1 MTMNSDQ
8 ASSKV
13 LATHRH
19 RLAVVYV
26 RQSTASQVERNTEST
41 DRQYALPDRA
51 AALGWPRDAVRVIDT
66 DLGRSGASTTG
77 RSGFAELTTL
87 VGLGQVGIVLALEV
101 SRLARNNSDWYR
113 LLDLAGMT
121 NTLLADADG
130 VYHPGL
136 FNDRMLLGL
145 KGTMSEAELH
155 VLRAR
160 LDGGIRNKAKRG
172 ELRRGLPVGLVW
184 GEDEGQILL
193 HPDEAVT
200 GVIAAVFT
208 RFAACGS
215 VRATW
220 LWLREQ
226 HLKWPLQPAAG
237 ATSPAPQVVWVEPT
251 YHAVHTTLTHPAYAG
266 AYVYGRSRTEKYVT
280 PDGDL
285 KTRRRW
291 VGRDEWEV
299 FIPEH
304 HQGFLDWATFLANQ
318 ERIGGNIRPVAHQ
331 PGTGAVRE
339 GCALL
344 QHLATCGVCGR
355 KLAVYY
361 DGRHHN
367 TPGYYCTGT
376 GNLVDGKGLRHL
388 RIGGL
393 GIDAA
398 VSQAFLVAMAGDA
411 PAACLAAAR
420 DLDAGHD
427 SALEQYRRQVVQARY
442 DATKAER
449 RYLAVDAENRLVA
462 RGLETAWEKA
472 LTTLNTAEAELARRE
487 AQKPKPL
494 TAQQHQQILAL
505 SENLD
510 VVWSA
515 PTTTDRD
522 RKELLRTLLTEVTI
536 TVDRIA
542 DRAHLMLR
550 WKGGAITDL
559 TVPLIARKQD
569 RLRTAEDTIDLIR
582 RLAVHYPDAQIAGI
596 LNRQNRSTAT
606 GLPFTA
612 GRVQGVRHH
621 WNIDCYQPGSPTS
634 EHGAPLFTIADAA
647 EELRL
652 PPSTLHRWI
661 TEGFID
667 AEQLTTGAPGR
678 IRLTAEV
685 RALFVDEAPEGWLAM
700 LEATHAHGLF
710 RKTIMK
716 NIKTGDLQAVY
727 VRTGRRKGLRIEP
740 PTPEQTLFQP

>member
-1 MTMNSDQ
+1 MTTSEFET
-8 ASSKV
+8 SSKV
-13 LATHRH
+13 LATHRY
-19 RLAVVYV
+19 RSAVVYV
-26 RQSTASQVERNTEST
+26 RQSTPGQVEHNTEST
-41 DRQYALPDRA
+41 DRQYALAERA
-51 AALGWPRDAVRVIDT
+51 VRLGWARDAVRIIDA
-66 DLGRSGASTTG
+66 DLGRSGASTAG

-160 LDGGIRNKAKRG
+160 LDGGIRNKAQRG

-200 GVIAAVFT
+200 GVIAAVFA

-215 VRATW
+215 VRGTW

-237 ATSPAPQVVWVEPT
+237 ATSPAPQVIWVEPT

-266 AYVYGRSRTEKYVT
+266 AYVYGRTRAEKYVT

-285 KTRRRW
+285 RTRRRRI
-291 VGRDEWEV
+291 GRDDWEV
-299 FIPEH
+299 CIPDH
-304 HQGFLDWATFLANQ
+304 HEGFLDWDDYLANQ
-318 ERIGGNIRPVAHQ
+318 QRIGANIRPIAHQ

-344 QHLATCGVCGR
+344 QGLASCGTCGR

-376 GNLVDGKGLRHL
+376 GHLIDGKNLRHL
-388 RIGGL
+388 RIGGVA
-393 GIDAA
+393 IDAA
-398 VSQAFLVAMAGDA
+398 VGQAFLAAMAGDA
-411 PAACLAAAR
+411 VTACLAAAR
-420 DLDAGHD
+420 ELQDGHH
-427 SALEQYRRQVVQARY
+427 SVLEQHRREVQRARY
-442 DATKAER
+442 DATRAER

-472 LTTLNTAEAELARRE
+472 LTALAAAETELARRE
-487 AQKPKPL
+487 AQTTENPDRGTTIPDPRVGHRPRRGLVRADHHRPGPQGTPGHPAHRGHHQPGPARRPRRPRAPLEGRRPDRPAGAADHQDLGPAAHRRGHHRPGPAAGRALPRRPDRRHPQPAKPF
-494 TAQQHQQILAL
+494 HR
-505 SENLD
+505 N
-510 VVWSA
+510 
-515 PTTTDRD
+515 
-522 RKELLRTLLTEVTI
+522 
-536 TVDRIA
+536 
-542 DRAHLMLR
+542 
-550 WKGGAITDL
+550 
-559 TVPLIARKQD
+559 
-569 RLRTAEDTIDLIR
+569 RTALHRRTGPGPAAPLEHPLPPTRRPHQPEQRSTVHHRRRRRGTETPAPDPAPLDHR
-582 RLAVHYPDAQIAGI
+582 RLHHRRTTHPRRARGGSASPT
-596 LNRQNRSTAT
+596 RSGRCSSTKHPT
-606 GLPFTA
+606 G
-612 GRVQGVRHH
+612 
-621 WNIDCYQPGSPTS
+621 GSPCS
-634 EHGAPLFTIADAA
+634 K
-647 EELRL
+647 
-652 PPSTLHRWI
+652 PPSR
-661 TEGFID
+661 
-667 AEQLTTGAPGR
+667 
-678 IRLTAEV
+678 TACPA
-685 RALFVDEAPEGWLAM
+685 RPS
-700 LEATHAHGLF
+700 
-710 RKTIMK
+710 
-716 NIKTGDLQAVY
+716 
-727 VRTGRRKGLRIEP
+727 
-740 PTPEQTLFQP
+740 